1 MQIFCQYDTFLQ
13 IIKVIWV
20 FFNLHNQINLT
31 FIYSQNDVLQIVPIT
46 TKAVDLNPAHG
57 EVYSIQR
64 YVIKFVSDLRKV
76 SGFLHQ

>member
-13 IIKVIWV
+13 IIKVIRFF

-46 TKAVDLNPAHG
+46 TKVVDLNPAHG
-57 EVYSIQR
+57 KVYSIQH
-64 YVIKFVSDLRKV
+64 YVIKFVSDL
-76 SGFLHQ
+76 